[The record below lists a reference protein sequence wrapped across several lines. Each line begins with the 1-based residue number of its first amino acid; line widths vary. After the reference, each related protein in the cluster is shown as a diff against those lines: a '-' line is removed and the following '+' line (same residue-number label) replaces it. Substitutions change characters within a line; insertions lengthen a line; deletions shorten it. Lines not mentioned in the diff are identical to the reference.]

1 MMPGTRLAQIR
12 RTLGLSPEGLARALN
27 GASATVYKWERGTC
41 PIPRSVELLLLLWL
55 EHPRLKPKAS
65 QRGKRDIFP

>member
-27 GASATVYKWERGTC
+27 GASATVYKCERGTC
-41 PIPRSVELLLLLWL
+41 PIPPSVEAAAVALAKAPPL
-55 EHPRLKPKAS
+55 EAEGVATR
-65 QRGKRDIFP
+65 QT